1 MEDSNRQR
9 LGAQRVRSNGLI
21 RRPFLD
27 VSSPCRCSQTGGKA
41 GNKAGKPGP
50 RRPGGSSTITIRGY
64 SAAFF
69 IDCAV
74 GKPTAGPEARKD
86 KVLVC
91 YRAIVERR
99 DGRSGRFGPVSQ
111 EGERLPQ
118 RSPHGNR
125 FLERWTRTLDLGA
138 RRQSWVREPLQAKL
152 TCVRNGRISMSWSG
166 VWSRTRF

>member
-1 MEDSNRQR
+1 MQG

-21 RRPFLD
+21 RGPFLD
-27 VSSPCRCSQTGGKA
+27 LSSPGRCSQTGGEA

-50 RRPGGSSTITIRGY
+50 RRPGGSSAITIRGDC
-64 SAAFF
+64 AAFF

-86 KVLVC
+86 ELLVC

-99 DGRSGRFGPVSQ
+99 DGRSRRFGPISQ
-111 EGERLPQ
+111 EGECLPQ
-118 RSPHGNR
+118 RSPHGNW

-138 RRQSWVREPLQAKL
+138 RRQSWVRESLQAKL
-152 TCVRNGRISMSWSG
+152 TCVCNARISMSWSG
-166 VWSRTRF
+166 VWTRTRF